1 MKIRACVA
9 APAWGGGVSEERRH
23 NPRAAVTKI
32 YVSSTRSGTL
42 GNARGGSP
50 GGTMSDHSEAGQ
62 TTESESSGAGL
73 SSTPMMGS
81 SHPSYYQPIGVRSA
95 PPPTAG
101 NYGPEVPISSN
112 PYNPQN
118 HQGGDSVNIFVRG
131 TNSGGMWKMDQGRMQ
146 HNSYFGQ
153 QAMTEYDTMLDP
165 GSADRAAEPSNG
177 SHFDN
182 RQHTEFDWYGG
193 LDNELA
199 RRAGGRKLLR
209 EQVMPAWEDGKK
221 VNLAAHSHGGN
232 TVNEMGGELVERAS
246 YLQRLTS
253 GLGADPESKEYKA
266 AQAALAERQSMIR
279 ADLAEFKATY
289 GDRPAGGERELL
301 RDLQGELGEIT
312 KHQKALAGQD
322 PGLTSSVKKQLG
334 KEAAVLENGKFGN
347 VMYLDTPFREQH
359 DPVEKNP
366 EFRSRVNNFYNV
378 YNPDDFV
385 VRTLA
390 GKNILSGDRQYPG
403 FGSFGR
409 GFEVGNEAGYKLPE
423 NDQFK
428 NIPWHHQNRSLASPL
443 TGSHSDQIGDGN
455 PATPGDV
462 EYHSR
467 IRSGIRDQ
475 ISSGKN
481 VGPDA
486 PSTDWASW
494 GLRGLIQNAQK
505 NAYDINEKGAIDPRT
520 GLPNAHREGEGFK
533 LDMTPLRGTGPLI
546 GDIGGTFRNG
556 DTSVSGKVGDVYR
569 DKWQLG
575 AESYRDQFGNDTFA
589 ATLGRT
595 SGVDRLKFGIQNG
608 DRGADLSV
616 GTINQGTQ
624 GRFNYTTNPD
634 GTTSYSGDL
643 STGGV
648 RAHDLNAGIHGP
660 GGDMRLHAGKV
671 DTNNQYSLGYAN
683 APDGSHS
690 VFGGARFGGVRAED
704 LRTDSRIGSLHQQ
717 ASLGSL
723 DTGNNLHFRGGWD
736 GQRGAP
742 YLEAGG
748 DMGATRLRNGQ
759 FSSELGDGLAH
770 VGGGFGMVRAGGI
783 EGGGQ
788 LSYNSEAGQLQF
800 RGGGRGGGVQVK
812 DANLNYGVRGLGSVD
827 ARLGEFTNDT
837 VIDDVKANL
846 GLRQGE
852 VSVGKAEGMGW
863 VMRNGQINSNNELLG
878 IKSQLGFDSISM
890 TNSIEGANVKY
901 DLNNLTDPRLSAGFK
916 KLGYS
921 GPTADGIKADINGPL
936 GANFKGELGHIGG
949 TELNINDANVDISKR
964 GINARVGETTYDT
977 VLLQNLK
984 AQAGLGN
991 LANVDVGLGQ
1001 GSYNHFGA
1009 QSASLNLDRNGLS
1022 GALDKGNYRYLSGQ
1036 DVSIGSSMF
1045 GGFTQSRIGA
1055 KEISVGGVDVG
1066 HLDFQNTGKTSD
1078 INATNVGAHG
1088 LRTTDLKGNQSIGD
1102 ARADYGASQLNA
1114 LDLNVGRIQGHSD
1127 NFGLTGN
1134 ASVEQARLDAL
1145 KIQGGNASLSFR
1157 GQQLAGVQGDL
1168 QSGAGLDKAQGSY
1181 DVLSGKAQGSFQNL
1195 SQGTQI
1201 NNAKINVL
1209 GNQLA
1214 LPDMGYKVN
1223 ASGSGNV
1230 DLTRGQA
1237 QGSLSLAG
1245 SSVNFAGRKVEVPSW
1260 AQASG
1265 GVDVSQGAANVNLG
1279 GKNGVGADL
1288 NLSKGNLDINAFG
1301 HKIDVDQ
1308 GIRNTGTAIKNG
1320 FNSAVEGGGKLLK
1333 KLKFW

>member
-1 MKIRACVA
+1 
-9 APAWGGGVSEERRH
+9 
-23 NPRAAVTKI
+23 
-32 YVSSTRSGTL
+32 
-42 GNARGGSP
+42 
-50 GGTMSDHSEAGQ
+50 
-62 TTESESSGAGL
+62 
-73 SSTPMMGS
+73 MGS
-81 SHPSYYQPIGVRSA
+81 AQPSYYQPSGVRPRMGSTLDNA
-95 PPPTAG
+95 
-101 NYGPEVPISSN
+101 GPEVPVSSEVYD
-112 PYNPQN
+112 PSK
-118 HQGGDSVNIFVRG
+118 HKGTDSVNIFVRG
-131 TNSGGMWKMDQGRMQ
+131 TNSGGMWQHNENGFK

-153 QAMTEYDTMLDP
+153 QAMADYDTMLDP
-165 GSADRAAEPSNG
+165 KSGTHAGEAPND
-177 SHFDN
+177 SHFNN

-209 EQVMPAWEDGKK
+209 EQVLPAFADGKT

-232 TVNEMGGELVERAS
+232 TVNEMGGELVERS
-246 YLQRLTS
+246 NYLQRLTS
-253 GLGADPESKEYKA
+253 GMGAAPDSPEYKA
-266 AQAALAERQSMIR
+266 AQAALAERQNMIR

-289 GDRPAGGERELL
+289 GDRPVGGERELY
-301 RDLQGELGEIT
+301 RDLQGEMAEVN
-312 KHQKALAGQD
+312 KHQKALGGQD
-322 PGLTSSVKKQLG
+322 AGLTSSVKKQLG
-334 KEAAVLENGKFGN
+334 NEASLLDKGKFGN

-359 DPVEKNP
+359 DPVEKNAG
-366 EFRSRVNNFYNV
+366 FRSRVNNFYNV

-409 GFEVGNEAGYKLPE
+409 GFEVGNEAGYQLPE
-423 NDQFK
+423 NNQFK

-443 TGSHSDQIGDGN
+443 TGSHSDQIGDGD
-455 PATPGDV
+455 PKRPGDV
-462 EYHSR
+462 DYHSN
-467 IRSGIRDQ
+467 IRAGIRDQ
-475 ISSGKN
+475 LASGN
-481 VGPDA
+481 NAGPDA

-494 GLRGLIQNAQK
+494 GLRGVIHNAQK
-505 NAYDINEKGAIDPRT
+505 NAYDINEQGAIDPRT
-520 GLPNAHREGEGFK
+520 GLPNARREGEGFK
-533 LDMTPLRGTGPLI
+533 LDVTPWRGTGTLI
-546 GDIGGTFRNG
+546 GDIGGTGKIGN
-556 DTSVSGKVGDVYR
+556 TELSGKVGDVYR
-569 DKWQLG
+569 NKWQLG
-575 AESYRDQFGNDTFA
+575 AESYRDDFGNDTFA

-595 SGVDRLKFGIQNG
+595 TGIDKFKLGVQNG

-616 GTINQGTQ
+616 GSINQGTQ

-634 GTTSYSGDL
+634 GTTAYSGDL

-648 RAHDLNAGIHGP
+648 RARDLNAGIHGP
-660 GGDMRLHAGKV
+660 GGEVRAHVGKV
-671 DTNNQYSLGYAN
+671 DTNNQFTAGYAN
-683 APDGSHS
+683 TPDGSHA

-704 LRTDSRIGSLHQQ
+704 MRTEQRIGALQSQ

-723 DTGNNLHFRGGWD
+723 DTGNNLHFRAGWD

-742 YLEAGG
+742 YVEGGG
-748 DMGATRLRNGQ
+748 DLGATRLRNGQ
-759 FSSELGDGLAH
+759 FSTQLGDGLANIN
-770 VGGGFGMVRAGGI
+770 GGFGMVRAGGI

-788 LSYNSEAGQLQF
+788 LSYNSQAGQLQF
-800 RGGGRGGGVQVK
+800 QGGGRGGGVQVK
-812 DANLNYGVRGLGSVD
+812 DSHLNYGVKGLGSVD

-837 VIDDVKANL
+837 VIDDVRANL

-852 VSVGKAEGMGW
+852 ISVGKAEGMGW
-863 VMRNGQINSNNELLG
+863 VARNGQLNSNNELLG

-890 TNSIEGANVKY
+890 TNSIEGANLRY
-901 DLNNLTDPRLSAGFK
+901 DLNNLRDPRLSAGFK

-921 GPTADGIKADINGPL
+921 GPTADGLKANIEGPL
-936 GANFKGELGHIGG
+936 GSRFNGELGHIGG

-1009 QSASLNLDRNGLS
+1009 KSASLNLDRNGLS
-1022 GALDKGNYRYLSGQ
+1022 GALDGGNYRYLAGQ
-1036 DVSIGSSMF
+1036 DVNIGSSMF

-1066 HLDFQNTGKTSD
+1066 HLDFQNTGKTAD
-1078 INATNVGAHG
+1078 MNATNVGAHG
-1088 LRTTDLKGNQSIGD
+1088 LRTQDLKGQQSIGG
-1102 ARADYGASQLNA
+1102 AQANYGASQLNA
-1114 LDLNVGRIQGHSD
+1114 LDLNIGRVQSHTD

-1145 KIQGGNASLSFR
+1145 KIQGGNAGLSFR

-1168 QSGAGLDKAQGSY
+1168 QSGVQLDKAQGNY
-1181 DVLSGKAQGSFQNL
+1181 DLLHGKAQGSFQNL

-1201 NNAKINVL
+1201 NNAKVNVL
-1209 GNQLA
+1209 GHQLA
-1214 LPDMGYKVN
+1214 LPDMGYKLN
-1223 ASGSGNV
+1223 ASGSGSV
-1230 DLTRGQA
+1230 DVTRGQA
-1237 QGSLSLAG
+1237 QGNLNLGG
-1245 SSVNFAGRKVEVPSW
+1245 SSVNVAGHKVEVPNWVQGS
-1260 AQASG
+1260 A
-1265 GVDVSQGAANVNLG
+1265 GVNVSQGAANVNVG

-1288 NLSKGNLDINAFG
+1288 NISQGNLDINAFG

-1320 FNSAVEGGGKLLK
+1320 FNATVDGGKKLLN